1 MKFLQIIS
9 MHMATT
15 RMRLKLPT
23 RSAGRPI
30 FVEIVHVNGKLN
42 FIMMNVQFLLVITY
56 ARTKVPEGKQ
66 ELHKFFPDLLIT

>member
-1 MKFLQIIS
+1 
-9 MHMATT
+9 
-15 RMRLKLPT
+15 MRLNLPT
-23 RSAGRPI
+23 RSAGGPI

-66 ELHKFFPDLLIT
+66 DYTSSSPTSYYVR